1 VRRSLVAEGA
11 ALAVLPALFLIAEF
25 LFRAHGTPYWLWFNL
40 DPSYAYLMSG
50 MEILEGLPPGHVDHP
65 GTPVQCIVA
74 LVVWLSGAGSPGTA
88 VGASAFTGAEAIL
101 ARTSDALF
109 ALDAAAM
116 LVLGWTVWRRF
127 GALVPA
133 LAAEGAPFVTM
144 LALRH
149 GIDVKPEPML
159 LCATLLLAAAM
170 VEEAFAPRHRSLVAM
185 AAAGGF
191 GTACKISFAP
201 LALAPFILVA
211 PARRR
216 AALVALTAVAFV
228 IFIAPALPRVPYMLH
243 WVGSL
248 AVGSGAY
255 GSGPETVINPERY
268 PVSFEKLF
276 FGRPIFIVVWLL
288 GAAALY
294 ARRGERGP
302 GERLLFATLAAELA
316 QILVVA
322 KHPSAHYALPAY
334 EMSAPAAAF
343 LWLVAREIGYFRRRA
358 PAFARGFAGILLAVG
373 AAQTVAVV
381 GQGRELARESEGS
394 LSIDLARDFPA
405 CARVYRDLASSPSL
419 AWIDNRAYGAPFA
432 ARLAAMAPADDYY
445 SFSWFGGG
453 IETWQGPVAPAAL
466 AARYPCVALRGTGL
480 AALRAVA
487 ATFGAYDRTTEVC
500 VAGSEYVLAENAPCP
515 KGTRIGG

>member
-1 VRRSLVAEGA
+1 VRRSCVAEGA
-11 ALAVLPALFLIAEF
+11 ALCVLPALFLVAEF
-25 LFRAHGTPYWLWFNL
+25 LLRAHGTPYWLWFNL

-65 GTPVQCIVA
+65 GTPVQCLVA
-74 LVVWLSGAGSPGTA
+74 LVLWLSGAGSPGGV
-88 VGASAFTGAEAIL
+88 VGASAFTGAEVIL
-101 ARTSDALF
+101 ARTSAVIF

-116 LVLGWTVWRRF
+116 LVLGWTVRRRF
-127 GALVPA
+127 GALAPA
-133 LAAEGAPFVTM
+133 LVAEGAPFVTM

-159 LCATLLLAAAM
+159 LFATMLLAAAM
-170 VEEAFAPRHRSLVAM
+170 VEEALAPGRRSLVAL
-185 AAAGGF
+185 AAAAGF
-191 GTACKISFAP
+191 GTACKVSFAP
-201 LALAPFILVA
+201 LALAPFLLVA

-228 IFIAPALPRVPYMLH
+228 IFIAPALPRLPYMLH

-255 GSGPETVINPERY
+255 GSGAETVIDPARY

-276 FGRPIFIVVWLL
+276 FGRPIFIAVWLL

-294 ARRGERGP
+294 AHRGARGP
-302 GERLLFATLAAELA
+302 GKRLLFAALAAELA

-343 LWLVAREIGYFRRRA
+343 LWLAAREIELFRRHA
-358 PAFARGFAGILLAVG
+358 TAFARGFAGLLLAIG
-373 AAQTVAVV
+373 AAQAVAVV
-381 GQGRELARESEGS
+381 GQGRELARMSEGS

-405 CARVYRDLASSPSL
+405 CAHVYRDLASSPSL
-419 AWIDNRAYGAPFA
+419 AWIDNRAYGLPFA

-453 IETWQGPVAPAAL
+453 IENWQGPVAPGAL

-480 AALRAVA
+480 APLRAIA
-487 ATFGAYDRTTEVC
+487 ATFGADNRATEVC
-500 VAGSEYVLAENAPCP
+500 VAGSEYVLALNASCP
-515 KGTRIGG
+515 KGTKIGP